1 MLVKKTFKGYKE
13 EMDRTNFGETTKV
26 MVAGMATAV
35 DVVMDA
41 SLTVTCAYMRVA
53 LTPICLMDKAIEEI
67 KRQTIRSYEEYVQ
80 KNGTQI

>member
-41 SLTVTCAYMRVA
+41 SLTVTCAYMRLA
-53 LTPICLMDKAIEEI
+53 LTPICLMDKAINEI
-67 KRQTIRSYEEYVQ
+67 KNQTIKSYEEYV
-80 KNGTQI
+80 KENGTQI